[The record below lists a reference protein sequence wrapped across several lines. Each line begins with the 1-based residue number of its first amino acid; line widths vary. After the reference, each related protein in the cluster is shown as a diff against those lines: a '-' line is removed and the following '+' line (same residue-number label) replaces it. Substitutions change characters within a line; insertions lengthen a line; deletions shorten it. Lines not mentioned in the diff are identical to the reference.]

1 MIGISFLQEKLTHSR
16 QTISDLESDLS
27 KSDSKLDQIQRDLD
41 SKRGD
46 VEKLTLQLAEI
57 SGNAMN
63 SAKSLTTRNE
73 SLQKMVK
80 WRIKL

>member
-1 MIGISFLQEKLTHSR
+1 MTHSR

>member
-1 MIGISFLQEKLTHSR
+1 MTHSR

-27 KSDSKLDQIQRDLD
+27 KSGSKLDQIQRDLD

-46 VEKLTLQLAEI
+46 AEKLTLQLAEI